1 LPYRPTRRSIMQKVR
16 RHPLPS
22 RRGAIGLRPLVG
34 TRFQVLFTPLD
45 GVLFTFQSPY
55 WYTIGRWR
63 VLSLGRWTS
72 LLHTEFHEHRATL
85 GHRTEGPSPFAY
97 GSITLCGGPFQIL
110 RLGRPFS
117 SPNVRAH
124 NPHPKVGL
132 GWSPFARRYLGSR
145 NCFLLLRVL
154 RCFSSPGSPRRPMHS
169 AAGEP
174 GRLPAR
180 HGLPHSGIQGST
192 LGWQLPLAYRSL
204 LRPSSPSSA

>member
-1 LPYRPTRRSIMQKVR
+1 VVARLTLAFATAPPRWGLTLPHRLTRRSIMQKVR
-16 RHPLPS
+16 RHPLS
-22 RRGAIGLRPLVG
+22 LRRGTIGLRPLVG

-55 WYTIGRWR
+55 WFTIGRWR
-63 VLSLGRWTS
+63 VLSLGRWAS

-154 RCFSSPGSPRRPMHS
+154 RCCLLYTSPSPRD
-169 AAGEP
+169 
-174 GRLPAR
+174 
-180 HGLPHSGIQGST
+180 
-192 LGWQLPLAYRSL
+192 
-204 LRPSSPSSA
+204 